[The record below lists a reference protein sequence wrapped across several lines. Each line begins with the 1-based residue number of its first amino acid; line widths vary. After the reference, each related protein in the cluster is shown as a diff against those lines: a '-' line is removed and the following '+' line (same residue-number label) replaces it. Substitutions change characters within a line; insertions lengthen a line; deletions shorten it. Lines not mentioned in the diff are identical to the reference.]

1 MSSPDQEVLKN
12 PKVMDV
18 IEGMFTEAFRN
29 GSQGVAYEI
38 SKLLVKDW
46 GFDIKNIQVP
56 ITFWQGEQDNNV
68 PAQWA
73 EMMARQIDG
82 AALNTFPSEVH
93 LIIFEHAPEIFSEL
107 TQA

>member
-82 AALNTFPSEVH
+82 AALNTFPSEGH